1 MFKLNNISLRIRI
14 FLAMIILVLIAS
26 ILMVGV
32 TIYQYDEQT
41 KDYNISRF
49 GRKEDNTKKDIDFE
63 LKRNQV
69 EQVVVDNIAEIFETR
84 IFEMSSVHNLD
95 ISIYDLNGNLLIS
108 STAAIKPFDDAS
120 ADNISAKILQEI
132 EGNPTHRVFKN
143 NIVEDISFDSSIS
156 FESSYTYINDLKLN
170 RIGILKLEFSQD
182 NSEQEQELEE
192 FMYRLAYVY
201 LFMFLIAIA
210 LAYFIS
216 SYITRS
222 IKTISDKIHKTRLN
236 KRNEKIEFNS
246 ASSEIITL
254 VNAYNSM
261 IDELQE
267 SAVKLAQSERE
278 QAWREM
284 AKQVA
289 HEIKNPLTPMRLSV
303 QSFERRFD
311 PEDPKVK
318 DKLKEY
324 SQTLIQQIDV
334 MSSIASAFSDFAK
347 MPTQKKEKIDVV
359 EVVKLA
365 LDIFNE
371 DYISY
376 AATEKELFANLDKT
390 QLIRIVTN
398 LVTNATHATEGVEK
412 PTIQVVVSSE
422 KDHIKIAVTDNGKG
436 IDDSVEH
443 LIFEPKFTTKSSRM
457 GLGLPMI
464 KKIIEAYNG
473 SISFISNEKNGTAFT
488 VILPKT

>member
-1 MFKLNNISLRIRI
+1 MFKNISLRIRI
-14 FLAMIILVLIAS
+14 FLAMILLVLLAS
-26 ILMVGV
+26 ILILGV
-32 TIYQYDEQT
+32 TVYQYDEQT

-49 GRKEDNTKKDIDFE
+49 SRKENSVISSIEFE
-63 LKRNQV
+63 LKR
-69 EQVVVDNIAEIFETR
+69 ETR
-84 IFEMSSVHNLD
+84 EPLSTETLGKIFQNRIYEIASTHKLN
-95 ISIYDLNGNLLIS
+95 ISIFDLEGNLIITS
-108 STAAIKPFDDAS
+108 NTINSFDTRKEDQALS
-120 ADNISAKILQEI
+120 GQVLEDLEDLPSHRVFSNVVIDNISNE
-132 EGNPTHRVFKN
+132 T
-143 NIVEDISFDSSIS
+143 
-156 FESSYTYINDLKLN
+156 SYTYLTDLKFK
-170 RIGILKLEFSQD
+170 RIGVLELKFSQD
-182 NSEQEQELEE
+182 NSEEKKELRE
-192 FMYRLAYVY
+192 FMVRLAYVY
-201 LFMFLIAIA
+201 LLMFLIAIA
-210 LAYFIS
+210 LAYFLS

-222 IKTISDKIHKTRLN
+222 IKTISDKIHETRLN

-246 ASSEIITL
+246 GSTEIITL
-254 VNAYNSM
+254 VNAYNRM

-303 QSFERRFD
+303 QSFERKFD
-311 PEDPKVK
+311 PKDPNIK

-347 MPTQKKEKIDVV
+347 MPTQKREKINVA

-376 AATEKELFANLDKT
+376 SFAEETLMANLDKT

-398 LVTNATHATEGVEK
+398 LVTNATQATEGIENPK
-412 PTIQVVVSSE
+412 IQVKVSSE
-422 KDHIKIAVTDNGKG
+422 NESIKIDVTDNGKG

-443 LIFEPKFTTKSSRM
+443 LIFEPKFTTKSSGM

-473 SISFISNEKNGTAFT
+473 SISFTSSKKRGTTFT
-488 VILPKT
+488 VILPK

>member
-1 MFKLNNISLRIRI
+1 MFKNISLRIRI
-14 FLAMIILVLIAS
+14 FLAMILLVLLAS
-26 ILMVGV
+26 VLILGV

-49 GRKEDNTKKDIDFE
+49 TRKEKSVISSIEFE
-63 LKRNQV
+63 LKREFREPLSTETLGKIFQNRIY
-69 EQVVVDNIAEIFETR
+69 EIAST
-84 IFEMSSVHNLD
+84 HKLN
-95 ISIYDLNGNLLIS
+95 ISIFDLEGNLIITS
-108 STAAIKPFDDAS
+108 NTINSFDTKKEELALSGQVLEDLEDLPS
-120 ADNISAKILQEI
+120 
-132 EGNPTHRVFKN
+132 HRVFSN
-143 NIVEDISFDSSIS
+143 VVINSIS
-156 FESSYTYINDLKLN
+156 NETSYTYITDLKFK
-170 RIGILKLEFSQD
+170 RIGVLELKFFQD
-182 NSEQEQELEE
+182 NSDEERELRE
-192 FMYRLAYVY
+192 FMIRLAYVY
-201 LFMFLIAIA
+201 LFMFIIAIA
-210 LAYFIS
+210 LAYFLS

-222 IKTISDKIHKTRLN
+222 IKTISDKIHKTRFN
-236 KRNEKIEFNS
+236 KRNEKIEFTS
-246 ASSEIITL
+246 GSTEISTL
-254 VNAYNSM
+254 VNAYNRM

-303 QSFERRFD
+303 QSFERKFD
-311 PEDPKVK
+311 SKDPNIKE
-318 DKLKEY
+318 KLKEF

-347 MPTQKKEKIDVV
+347 MPTQKREEIDVI

-376 AATEKELFANLDKT
+376 SYSDEKVIANLDKT

-398 LVTNATHATEGVEK
+398 LVTNATQATEGIENPK
-412 PTIQVVVSSE
+412 IQVYVSSE
-422 KDHIKIAVTDNGKG
+422 NKTIKISVTDNGKG
-436 IDDSVEH
+436 IDSSVEH
-443 LIFEPKFTTKSSRM
+443 LIFEPKFTTKSSGM

-473 SISFISNEKNGTAFT
+473 SISFTSSKNVGTTFT
-488 VILPKT
+488 VTLPKN

>member
-1 MFKLNNISLRIRI
+1 MFQFKSISLRIRI
-14 FLAMIILVLIAS
+14 FFAMIILVLLAS
-26 ILMVGV
+26 VLIVGV
-32 TIYQYDEQT
+32 TIYQYDEET
-41 KDYNISRF
+41 KEYNIDRF
-49 GRKEDNTKKDIDFE
+49 GRKELNTKKDVDFE
-63 LKRNQV
+63 LKRTAVNNLTT
-69 EQVVVDNIAEIFETR
+69 DKIAEIFEKR
-84 IFEMSSVHNLD
+84 IFEMSSVHNIE
-95 ISIYDLNGNLLIS
+95 ISMYDLKGNLLIT

-120 ADNISAKILQEI
+120 ADNIPARVLTALEAIS
-132 EGNPTHRVFKN
+132 NHRIFKTN
-143 NIVEDISFDSSIS
+143 EVENIS
-156 FESSYTYINDLKLN
+156 FETSYTYINDLQLN
-170 RIGILKLEFSQD
+170 NIGVIKLEFSQD
-182 NSEQEQELEE
+182 NTEQEQELQE

-201 LFMFLIAIA
+201 LLMLLMAVA
-210 LAYFIS
+210 LAYFLS

-236 KRNEKIEFNS
+236 KRNEKIEFES
-246 ASSEIITL
+246 GSSEIITL
-254 VNAYNSM
+254 VNAYNRM

-289 HEIKNPLTPMRLSV
+289 HEIKNPLTPMRLTV

-311 PEDPKVK
+311 PEDPKIK

-347 MPTQKKEKIDVV
+347 MPTQKREEIDVV
-359 EVVKLA
+359 AVVKLA

-371 DYISY
+371 SYISY
-376 AATEKELFANLDKT
+376 SFTDDKLIGNLDKT

-398 LVTNATHATEGVEK
+398 LVTNATQATEGVEDPK
-412 PTIQVVVSSE
+412 IEVNVSSE
-422 KDHIKIAVTDNGKG
+422 NDTIKIAVSDNGKG
-436 IDDSVEH
+436 IDDAVAH
-443 LIFEPKFTTKSSRM
+443 LIFEPKFTTKSSGM

-464 KKIIEAYNG
+464 KKIIEAYDG
-473 SISFISNEKNGTAFT
+473 SIAFT
-488 VILPKT
+488 SCKTKGTTFTVTLPKN

>member
-1 MFKLNNISLRIRI
+1 MFKNISLRIRI
-14 FLAMIILVLIAS
+14 FLAMILLVLLAS
-26 ILMVGV
+26 VLILGV

-49 GRKEDNTKKDIDFE
+49 ARKESSVISSIEFE
-63 LKRNQV
+63 LKRENREPLSTETLGKIFQNRIY
-69 EQVVVDNIAEIFETR
+69 EIASTHKLNITIF
-84 IFEMSSVHNLD
+84 
-95 ISIYDLNGNLLIS
+95 DLEGNLIITSNAINSFDTRKEDQALS
-108 STAAIKPFDDAS
+108 SQVIEDLEDLPSHRVFS
-120 ADNISAKILQEI
+120 NVVIDNISNE
-132 EGNPTHRVFKN
+132 T
-143 NIVEDISFDSSIS
+143 
-156 FESSYTYINDLKLN
+156 SYTYLTDLKFK
-170 RIGILKLEFSQD
+170 RIGVLELKFSQD
-182 NSEQEQELEE
+182 NSEEQKELKE
-192 FMYRLAYVY
+192 FIWRLTYVY

-210 LAYFIS
+210 LAYFLS

-222 IKTISDKIHKTRLN
+222 IKTISDKIHVTRLN

-246 ASSEIITL
+246 GSSEIITL
-254 VNAYNSM
+254 VNAYNRM

-311 PEDPKVK
+311 PEDPNIKE
-318 DKLKEY
+318 KLKEY

-347 MPTQKKEKIDVV
+347 MPTQKREEIDVA

-376 AATEKELFANLDKT
+376 SFTEETLMANLDKT

-398 LVTNATHATEGVEK
+398 LVTNATQATEGIDNPK
-412 PTIQVVVSSE
+412 IQVEVSSE
-422 KDHIKIAVTDNGKG
+422 NETIKIEVTDNGKG

-443 LIFEPKFTTKSSRM
+443 LIFEPKFTTKSSGM

-473 SISFISNEKNGTAFT
+473 SISFTSSKKRGTTFT
-488 VILPKT
+488 VTLPKK